1 MHLYTNTELYDLVHG
16 EIADDE
22 VLSFYLGMAAEYGP
36 KVLDAACGT
45 GFLLIPMAKAG
56 VDICGF
62 DLSDEMLAECRRK
75 ADRKGVEIN
84 VWLDDMRSFDAG
96 QKFDLI
102 FIAGNSFQHLMT
114 DEDIAAAF
122 NAIRDHLTENGR
134 FVVEIFNPSWPL
146 LMREPEKR
154 LLVGQFGEYI
164 LTEDSAYDIE
174 KRLGHTTWHFW
185 HKPTNKEVSL
195 SYNSREYFA
204 EDIRQM
210 FDANAFEIE
219 HHYGEF
225 DLSPYDEHLSSK
237 HLIVARPSF

>member
-1 MHLYTNTELYDLVHG
+1 MELYTNTELYDLVHG

-22 VLSFYLGMAAEYGP
+22 VLSFYLQMAAEYGP

-62 DLSDEMLAECRRK
+62 DLSGEMLANCREK
-75 ADRKGVEIN
+75 AERRDVAID

-114 DEDIAAAF
+114 DNDIAAAF
-122 NAIRDHLTENGR
+122 GAIRKHLSENGR
-134 FVVEIFNPSWPL
+134 LVVEMFNPSWPL

-154 LLVGQFGEYI
+154 LMVGQFGDHI
-164 LTEDSAYDIE
+164 LTEDSAYDVE
-174 KRLGHTTWHFW
+174 NRRSHTTWHFW
-185 HKPTNKEVSL
+185 HKPSGDETSL
-195 SYNSREYFA
+195 SYSSREYFPNDVRA
-204 EDIRQM
+204 IFADSG
-210 FDANAFEIE
+210 FEIE
-219 HHYGEF
+219 YHWGEF
-225 DLSPYDEHLSSK
+225 DLSPYDEDMSSK
-237 HLIVARPSF
+237 HLIVANPRL